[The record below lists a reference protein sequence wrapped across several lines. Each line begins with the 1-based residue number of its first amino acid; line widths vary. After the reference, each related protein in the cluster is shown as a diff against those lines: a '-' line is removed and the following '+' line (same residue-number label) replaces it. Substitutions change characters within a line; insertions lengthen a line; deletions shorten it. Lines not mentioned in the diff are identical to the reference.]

1 MRIRV
6 GKACVIFKIKLAVIY
21 WEKTCQ
27 MLTIKE
33 IQIEMPEKSFP
44 PLSTSS
50 CPLNLQQVNLRVENM
65 RFKPDDE
72 GEGKLNLY

>member
-1 MRIRV
+1 
-6 GKACVIFKIKLAVIY
+6 
-21 WEKTCQ
+21 

-44 PLSTSS
+44 PLSTPS

-72 GEGKLNLY
+72 GERKLNLY